1 MVPFA
6 THQTDD
12 SRFTA
17 VMTDAFKREI
27 LPDGSTRLSAAGCTF
42 EYRRPKPGVL
52 VITISGND
60 KGQFG
65 TSTLDEISSVMRLA
79 SPLELFV
86 DARDA
91 VSAAVKVSED
101 WTRFFVTN
109 RSSLSRVHVL
119 AGSKIV
125 ELTVAIAS
133 HLSRTGNLIQIYSD
147 PEIFESRLTIACRS

>member
-1 MVPFA
+1 
-6 THQTDD
+6 
-12 SRFTA
+12 
-17 VMTDAFKREI
+17 
-27 LPDGSTRLSAAGCTF
+27 
-42 EYRRPKPGVL
+42 
-52 VITISGND
+52 
-60 KGQFG
+60 
-65 TSTLDEISSVMRLA
+65 MRLA